1 VDEAPAPVLPNRPV
15 LEVSETMSSL
25 CSDLRRLERE
35 HRVTYLRE
43 PDFGFAQTV
52 WSWVH
57 GASLD
62 DALRETEMAAGDFVR
77 AMKQLI
83 DVLDQIADAAGAGPL
98 RDTVLR
104 TLGELRRG
112 VVAYASVVG

>member
-1 VDEAPAPVLPNRPV
+1 
-15 LEVSETMSSL
+15 
-25 CSDLRRLERE
+25 
-35 HRVTYLRE
+35 
-43 PDFGFAQTV
+43 
-52 WSWVH
+52 
-57 GASLD
+57 
-62 DALRETEMAAGDFVR
+62 
-77 AMKQLI
+77 MKQLI